1 MDCSLY
7 IYNYFRGIMYV
18 WMHFGKT
25 KANHLC
31 DCVFVLCNFFWIYNV
46 FYSLPLLIVPNR
58 QIVKIM
64 HLVQR
69 RCCTRVFCFQFG
81 TQIWVEK
88 MSQVPV
94 GFQIYANCCVTS
106 NVIILWSVTRGNF
119 SCNLQYNLKR
129 RCVASC
135 KKQLPCQ

>member
-1 MDCSLY
+1 
-7 IYNYFRGIMYV
+7 
-18 WMHFGKT
+18 MHFGKT

-46 FYSLPLLIVPNR
+46 FYSLPLLIVPNC

-69 RCCTRVFCFQFG
+69 CCCTRVFCFA
-81 TQIWVEK
+81 THIWVKK
-88 MSQVPV
+88 MSEVPV

-106 NVIILWSVTRGNF
+106 NVIILCSVTGGNL

-135 KKQLPCQ
+135 KKKITLSVTAPIYTKLIKYGDKYL